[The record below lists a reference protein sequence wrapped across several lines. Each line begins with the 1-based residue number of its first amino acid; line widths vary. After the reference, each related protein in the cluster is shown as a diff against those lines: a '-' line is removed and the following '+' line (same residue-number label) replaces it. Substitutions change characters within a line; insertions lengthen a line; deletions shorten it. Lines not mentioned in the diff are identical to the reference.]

1 MEIFVEYSDPDSE
14 SDSTVSA
21 IYPETRTLL
30 HSLGSSNKNV
40 SIVSSPL
47 PSFPAE
53 LHHLYSASTRASI
66 EDDPD
71 IHEGRQ
77 RTTPHSVGSWP
88 THIYLE
94 WYPPTTELAVL
105 STIISQYQVQL
116 RGQIEIHS
124 LLCNNLGVRLPLHR

>member
-94 WYPPTTELAVL
+94 F
-105 STIISQYQVQL
+105 QL

-124 LLCNNLGVRLPLHR
+124 LLCNNLGVRLPLHVLCSY